1 MVEQDGQGGA
11 RPQDFDRSV
20 NPTQSGERGADFTHH
35 IITGPPDFQSFL
47 RPWDVSNRK
56 LIVCANTVRFFIWTF
71 TVVGHQRFSSINCE
85 LVFFFLT
92 CS

>member
-11 RPQDFDRSV
+11 RPQDFGRSV
-20 NPTQSGERGADFTHH
+20 NPTQSGGGGGADFTHH
-35 IITGPPDFQSFL
+35 ITTGPPDFQSFL

-71 TVVGHQRFSSINCE
+71 TVVGHQRI
-85 LVFFFLT
+85 
-92 CS
+92 